1 MASKKSPV
9 EEVIERFPEQGML
22 IENLYTSSDSF
33 RCLCQDFADCL
44 NVIKRLDK
52 SSEMIRCGY
61 KKEYE
66 TLLQELEEELV
77 RILSPETDEK
87 KS

>member
-9 EEVIERFPEQGML
+9 EEVIKRFPDQGML
-22 IENLYTSSDSF
+22 IEN
-33 RCLCQDFADCL
+33 LCQDFADCL